1 MSLKASIN
9 ENNISLDSETANFK
23 VEVKIEELKVVDN
36 STNSTDDG
44 NSTSTN
50 ETSAVASDS
59 DSGKNDTKNETE
71 ETKEETKTEEAVAPV
86 SDYTVRIDTTKLSD
100 KEL

>member
-1 MSLKASIN
+1 MILKASIN

-23 VEVKIEELKVVDN
+23 VEVKIEELKVADN
-36 STNSTDDG
+36 STNSTDNG

-50 ETSAVASDS
+50 ETSATAA
-59 DSGKNDTKNETE
+59 DSGKNDTKNET
-71 ETKEETKTEEAVAPV
+71 KDETKTENAATTV
-86 SDYTVRIDTTKLSD
+86 SDYTVKIDTTKLSD